1 MSQLIIA
8 LGYRA
13 RAGKDTVGAHLVK
26 HHGFARIAF
35 ADIIRDIAGM
45 LTGEDA
51 YDLGFKDRA
60 CVFNMTGGQLMQ
72 SLSILRKIDPDIFI
86 KAALPKIMSAERAVI
101 TDCRFLNEATALKKL
116 GALLVK
122 VDRPG
127 LPTDMHISEQEGA
140 QIKWDAVLGNNGDLI
155 DLYKKADRLIALA
168 ARLRVPD
175 EQSPYGV
182 HDRRQ
187 APPGPE
193 SSAETAGAA
202 PQV

>member
-26 HHGFARIAF
+26 HHGFTRIAF

-101 TDCRFLNEATALKKL
+101 TDCRFLNEAVALKKL

-122 VDRPG
+122 VNRPG
-127 LPTDMHISEQEGA
+127 LPADMHVSEQEGA
-140 QIKWDAVLGNNGDLI
+140 QIKWDVVLENNGDLV
-155 DLYKKADRLIALA
+155 DLYRMADWLIALA
-168 ARLRVPD
+168 QGPHAPAA
-175 EQSPYGV
+175 QSPSCAP
-182 HDRRQ
+182 DRRQ